1 MNIPPLPNGEYD
13 LIFHVPGIGEVLV
26 YVDFHRE
33 ILSYDEVEVSA
44 RITAAFSDDGPITLT
59 EDQQYELEEE
69 AAEIID
75 RNEEEKHR
83 REHADDRSEL

>member
-13 LIFHVPGIGEVLV
+13 LIFYVPNVGEVLV

-44 RITAAFSDDGPITLT
+44 RITAAFSDDGPVTLT
-59 EDQQYELEEE
+59 SDQQYELEEE

-75 RNEEEKHR
+75 RREEEKHR
-83 REHADDRSEL
+83 RENQ

>member
-1 MNIPPLPNGEYD
+1 MNIPALPKGEYD

-26 YVDFHRE
+26 YVDFNRE
-33 ILSYDEVEVSA
+33 ILSYDEVECSA

-59 EDQQYELEEE
+59 SDQQYELEEE

-83 REHADDRSEL
+83 RENQ

>member
-1 MNIPPLPNGEYD
+1 MNIPPLPAGEYD

-33 ILSYDEVEVSA
+33 ILSYDEVEVTA

-59 EDQQYELEEE
+59 EDQQYELEED

-83 REHADDRSEL
+83 REHQDDRSEL

>member
-1 MNIPPLPNGEYD
+1 MTIPPLPNGEYE
-13 LIFHVPGIGEVLV
+13 LTFHVPGIGEVLV

-44 RITAAFSDDGPITLT
+44 RITAAFGDDGPITLT
-59 EDQQYELEEE
+59 EDQQYELEED

-75 RNEEEKHR
+75 RREEEKHR
-83 REHADDRSEL
+83 QEHQDDRSEL